1 MGIEF
6 DDVAVSRLVACLTD
20 VALRLRASGAGRR
33 ASAERALQ
41 DFHGAYAR
49 LFAAARTIE
58 SEDRG
63 RLTRALEDLTV
74 QLHVVTRQA
83 DEERRRLEARI
94 AWQERERRRDHALVA
109 VGVPPG
115 SVLDWAS
122 GAWDPEP
129 SATPVRPTPVS
140 AAFRAR
146 PRQRSTGSG
155 GGGGTA
161 GRSGADP
168 RRLREFSG
176 SAEVQDAATEQDLHR
191 VRNAWAGFTAR
202 CAWVPVDEATLVAG
216 FGDHL
221 AEDVED
227 TAWVRRIAN
236 AFAAAGS
243 GVSLADGVL
252 DVAGTST
259 LPTGLQRVFDPAVTS
274 AEVAAAWSELG
285 LSEHDLRALPL
296 TTTLQIA
303 NLDGVPAAARDIASR
318 AVLRAALGNPERVYR
333 MLGLRYT
340 HGAATMDEFRQQVA
354 ALWKGVRRA
363 DRLAQELEAP
373 SAAVAQLV
381 GFGATDGALVAAVSL
396 GDLDTASNVTV
407 NVPGATTT
415 LDSTDGQVRAAAGL
429 LRGAVRLAPASSFAV
444 VSWIGYRAPELV
456 EVPAHRRA
464 IDGGAA
470 LASFLDGVHDSR
482 DGNAP
487 GRLTVLGHSYGSAVA
502 VEAAAQTRYRVDAV
516 VTYGSVGFTDDT
528 RPEHLNVRQVFA
540 TEGEQ
545 DHTAR
550 LGRIGR
556 TDPRDLPGVHVF
568 SSEAGPGTEA
578 VTGHDMYPPTGVG
591 YLSPDATAQRHI
603 IEIIATGRPG

>member
-6 DDVAVSRLVACLTD
+6 DEVAAARLAACLTE

-33 ASAERALQ
+33 ARAETALQ

-49 LFAAARTIE
+49 LFAAACTVE

-83 DEERRRLEARI
+83 DEERRRLEAHT
-94 AWQERERRRDHALVA
+94 AWQHRERERDHALVA
-109 VGVPPG
+109 VGAPLGPA
-115 SVLDWAS
+115 LDWAS
-122 GAWDPEP
+122 AAWDPEP
-129 SATPVRPTPVS
+129 SDAPVLPTPVS

-146 PRQRSTGSG
+146 SRQRSSG
-155 GGGGTA
+155 GGGSTA

-168 RRLREFSG
+168 RRLRQFSG
-176 SAEVQDAATEQDLHR
+176 SAGAQDAATEQDLHR
-191 VRNAWAGFTAR
+191 VRNAWAGFTDR
-202 CAWVPVDEATLVAG
+202 CGWVPVDEATLLAG
-216 FGDHL
+216 FGDYL
-221 AEDVED
+221 AENVED
-227 TAWVRRIAN
+227 TAWVGRIAS
-236 AFAAAGS
+236 AFTAAGS

-252 DVAGTST
+252 DVAGAST
-259 LPTGLQRVFDPAVTS
+259 LPAGLQRLFDPAATS
-274 AEVAAAWSELG
+274 AEVAAAWSVLG

-318 AVLRAALGNPERVYR
+318 AVLQAALGNPERVYR
-333 MLGLRYT
+333 MLGLPYT
-340 HGAATMDEFRQQVA
+340 YGAVTVDEFRQQVA

-363 DRLAQELEAP
+363 DRLAQGLDAP
-373 SAAVAQLV
+373 TAAVAQVV
-381 GFGATDGALVAAVSL
+381 GFGASDGALVAAVSL

-415 LDSTDGQVRAAAGL
+415 LDSTDGQVRAAKDLAH
-429 LRGAVRLAPASSFAV
+429 AAARLAPASSFAV

-456 EVPAHRRA
+456 EVPAQRRA
-464 IDGGAA
+464 IVGGAA

-502 VEAAAQTRYRVDAV
+502 VEAAAQTRYRIDAV

-528 RPEHLNVRQVFA
+528 RPEHLNVGAVFA
-540 TEGEQ
+540 TEGDR

-568 SSEAGPGTEA
+568 SAEAGPGTEA
-578 VTGHDMYPPTGVG
+578 VTGHDMYPSTGVG

-603 IEIIATGRPG
+603 AEIIATGRPG